1 MGNEEV
7 LEAMKEVCS
16 VTLAVNYSNL
26 WFNGKMTNI
35 WNGNCFLYVDAKDVP
50 KLPNTLQ
57 VGSVQARIFK
67 PIGMLTCKQCGNV
80 GHRPADEAC
89 PVRATEDIQQ
99 SIETF

>member
-1 MGNEEV
+1 MKDLPLYSMGNEEV

-35 WNGNCFLYVDAKDVP
+35 WNGNHFLYVDAKDVP

-57 VGSVQARIFK
+57 VGTVQARIFK
-67 PIGMLTCKQCGNV
+67 PIGMLTCKQ
-80 GHRPADEAC
+80 
-89 PVRATEDIQQ
+89 
-99 SIETF
+99 